1 MIRAAT
7 QQQARPLPSAELDAI
22 AERLA
27 RLHLT
32 HRDPERFHLEKFSL
46 AAELR
51 GVAREMRRV
60 GQ

>member
-1 MIRAAT
+1 MIRAT
-7 QQQARPLPSAELDAI
+7 LQPVQKPSPSSELDAI

-51 GVAREMRRV
+51 GMAREMRRV